1 MRIEEQNINWKEIG
15 LSNDFFFGK
24 VMRNPDLC
32 KKMLERILPE
42 LNIGRIEYPELQKTI
57 KNDIDARGIRLDVYV
72 KDSKEVVYDIEIQQV
87 NTKELPQRS
96 RYYQSMMDLQLIDAG
111 QTYKNLNRSYVIFIC
126 LNDIFGLD
134 RHKYTFE
141 NLCLEDTSI
150 RLNDKTT
157 KIFLNANGKADDVSS
172 ELKAFLDYVA
182 GRKNNDPYVEE
193 LEKALNDARNNREW
207 RYEYMT
213 LLMRDQENQEIGKEI
228 GKKIGKKMGETML
241 RSLIEKLIA
250 DRRFDDIEKMA
261 KDEEYLQEL
270 YEEYHMI

>member
-1 MRIEEQNINWKEIG
+1 M
-15 LSNDFFFGK
+15 
-24 VMRNPDLC
+24 
-32 KKMLERILPE
+32 
-42 LNIGRIEYPELQKTI
+42 
-57 KNDIDARGIRLDVYV
+57 

-261 KDEEYLQEL
+261 KDEEHLQEL